1 MNNKI
6 FIAGGS
12 GLIGKH
18 LAQKLK
24 ELNYNVVILSRNATG
39 NSIAYP
45 KNSSELSKIIDGA
58 DVVINLA
65 GANIVGKR
73 WNREYKK
80 ELYDSRIETTKHLVS
95 AINLTNNKP
104 YFISTSAVGYYG
116 DRGNKVLNEDTN
128 PDNGFIASIC
138 TDWEDEAK
146 KANTETFITRIGI
159 VLAKE
164 GGALKEMLLP
174 YKLFVGG
181 PLSTGKQWF
190 PWIHIT
196 DLINI
201 YIFAIENKLTG
212 TANVVSPHQIQMND
226 FAKTLGQVLRR
237 PAFFRVP
244 AFAIKLILGEASQE
258 VLRSQRVAPK
268 SLIDN
273 NFNFKFNTLS
283 LALKD
288 LLEK

>member
-1 MNNKI
+1 MQTI
-6 FIAGGS
+6 F
-12 GLIGKH
+12 
-18 LAQKLK
+18 
-24 ELNYNVVILSRNATG
+24 ELNGHR
-39 NSIAYP
+39 
-45 KNSSELSKIIDGA
+45 ELIWIDF
-58 DVVINLA
+58 
-65 GANIVGKR
+65 K
-73 WNREYKK
+73 
-80 ELYDSRIETTKHLVS
+80 
-95 AINLTNNKP
+95 AIN
-104 YFISTSAVGYYG
+104 IE
-116 DRGNKVLNEDTN
+116 NEDTN

-268 SLIDN
+268 FLIDN